1 MITEILNS
9 NGKRALNSL
18 EVTKPNQSSQQNG
31 AKSLKLSNTE
41 KSPKLEELKSVKDNI
56 AEELK
61 DSGAHEQKA
70 IDQEEKEPQLEA
82 NINLR

>member
-31 AKSLKLSNTE
+31 AKSLKLSNT
-41 KSPKLEELKSVKDNI
+41 KSSKLDESKSGQDNI
-56 AEELK
+56 GEDLTI
-61 DSGAHEQKA
+61 SGAHGQKVV
-70 IDQEEKEPQLEA
+70 DQDEKESQLEA

>member
-31 AKSLKLSNTE
+31 AKSSKFSNTE
-41 KSPKLEELKSVKDNI
+41 KSTRLDESKSGKDNI
-56 AEELK
+56 AEELT
-61 DSGAHEQKA
+61 DSGAHEQKVV
-70 IDQEEKEPQLEA
+70 DQEEKEPQLEA

>member
-41 KSPKLEELKSVKDNI
+41 KSTRLDESKSGQDNI
-56 AEELK
+56 GEDLTI
-61 DSGAHEQKA
+61 SGAHEQKVV
-70 IDQEEKEPQLEA
+70 DQDEKESQLEA